1 MEHSPQPVGRQQLV
15 QAIRDLQAGDTQ
27 VRVAIDGPCASGKS
41 TLAQWLGRQL
51 DCPVLRMDDFFLTPD
66 LRTPE
71 RLAKP
76 GENVDHERFSA
87 QVLRPLCQGLPARF
101 RPWDCHAGDFAPE
114 QTVAPCPLFI
124 TEGVYSLR
132 PDLRDFYQLKIWVQA
147 DWPTRRQRLL
157 DRGGP
162 GCLARFEQLWIP
174 LEDAY
179 FSAFQVRACCDYVV
193 SGTSY
198 EEAPRK

>member
-1 MEHSPQPVGRQQLV
+1 MEHPSRSADRQQLV
-15 QAIRDLQAGDTQ
+15 QVIRGLQARYTQ

-41 TLAQWLGRQL
+41 TLAQWLGQQL
-51 DCPVLRMDDFFLTPD
+51 GCPVLRMDDFFLTPD
-66 LRTPE
+66 LRTPQ

-76 GENVDHERFSA
+76 GENVDHERFFA
-87 QVLRPLCQGLPARF
+87 QVLQPLCQGRPARF

-157 DRGGP
+157 DRGGE
-162 GCLARFEQLWIP
+162 GCLARFEELWIP

-179 FSAFQVRACCDYVV
+179 FAAFQVEECCDYTV
-193 SGTSY
+193 SGTSCG
-198 EEAPRK
+198 ETPKP

>member
-1 MEHSPQPVGRQQLV
+1 MEHPSRSADRQQLV
-15 QAIRDLQAGDTQ
+15 QVIRGLQASYTQ

-51 DCPVLRMDDFFLTPD
+51 GCPVLRMDDFFLTPD
-66 LRTPE
+66 LRTPQ

-76 GENVDHERFSA
+76 GENVDHERFFA
-87 QVLRPLCQGLPARF
+87 QVLHPLCQGRPARF

-157 DRGGP
+157 DRSGE
-162 GCLARFEQLWIP
+162 GCLARFEELWIP

-179 FSAFQVRACCDYVV
+179 FAAFHVEECCDYVI
-193 SGTSY
+193 SGTSCG
-198 EEAPRK
+198 ETPKP

>member
-1 MEHSPQPVGRQQLV
+1 MEHLSRSADRQQLV
-15 QAIRDLQAGDTQ
+15 QVIRGLQASYTQ

-51 DCPVLRMDDFFLTPD
+51 GCPVLRMDDFFLTPD
-66 LRTPE
+66 LRTPQ

-76 GENVDHERFSA
+76 GENVDHERFFA
-87 QVLRPLCQGLPARF
+87 QVLHLCQGHPARF
-101 RPWDCHAGDFAPE
+101 RPWDCHAGDFVPE

-157 DRGGP
+157 DRGGE
-162 GCLARFEQLWIP
+162 GCLARFEELWIP

-179 FSAFQVRACCDYVV
+179 FTAFHVEECCDYVI
-193 SGTSY
+193 SGTSCG
-198 EEAPRK
+198 ETPKP